1 MPESVRKVIQQEIDA
16 LDSKSEY
23 DNSKKISFLN
33 NVFRLPWDKWV
44 DPYWDVAFSKS
55 VLDKSHFG
63 MSETK

>member
-33 NVFRLPWDKWV
+33 NVF
-44 DPYWDVAFSKS
+44 
-55 VLDKSHFG
+55 
-63 MSETK
+63 